1 MNKLIGLSILLAIVP
16 VFAQSYRCEWQCVAI
31 ADGDMVGGYRFGS
44 TAGQTA
50 IGWMR
55 GANILAHIGFW
66 YPEITTGIEE
76 RGQFR
81 WENAEVKETR
91 FFPPAPNPF
100 SRTTQV
106 RYTLNAE
113 HHTLIQVCDITGRI
127 VRTLV
132 NTTQKPG
139 RYTVN
144 WDAKDNSGR
153 MIASGVYICR
163 FTAGNYRHN
172 TKLILQR

>member
-1 MNKLIGLSILLAIVP
+1 MARLLGILLIAFLA
-16 VFAQSYRCEWQCVAI
+16 FAQPYRCEWQVVAI
-31 ADGDMVGGYRFGS
+31 ADGDVCGGYRVGS
-44 TAGQTA
+44 TGGQTA

-76 RGQFR
+76 RGR
-81 WENAEVKETR
+81 LGWENAGVKETR
-91 FFPPAPNPF
+91 LFPAAPNPF

-113 HHTLIQVCDITGRI
+113 HRTLIQVCDITGRV

-132 NTTQKPG
+132 NSNQKPG
-139 RYTVN
+139 RYAVN
-144 WDAKDNSGR
+144 WDGKDNTGR
-153 MIASGVYICR
+153 MVASGVYICR
-163 FTAGNYRHN
+163 FTAGDYRHN